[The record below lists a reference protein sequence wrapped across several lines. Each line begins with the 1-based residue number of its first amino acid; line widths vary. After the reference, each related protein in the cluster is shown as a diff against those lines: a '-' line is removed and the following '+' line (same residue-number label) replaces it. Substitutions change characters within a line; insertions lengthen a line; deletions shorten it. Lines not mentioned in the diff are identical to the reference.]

1 MKNEFNF
8 NHKQFSKLFPF
19 YIHINSQ
26 CSIIS
31 VGASL
36 QKIYGVKINQPFS
49 KYFQILRPQITVSTF
64 ASLSKVSNQML
75 ILKSNKTS
83 KPTLRGQVEI
93 IKKNEEIIFLVSPWL
108 NNIDEL
114 VENKLE
120 IKDFALHDPV
130 VDLLHLLMVQKN
142 TTDDLKF
149 MYNEVEKQK
158 EILSITSEKAQSFA
172 LFSMQS
178 PEPFIRFDL
187 NGKPIIENSA
197 AKKLTSF
204 LYNNKKHNKN
214 TFYHQLIHE
223 IKNKKELYIEA
234 KCNDAYYSFLCI
246 FMKKEKYLN
255 VYGRNIT
262 KEKEALQ
269 TIKNLNLVLEQNI
282 NAVIFTDLNGRI
294 TWVNKA
300 FEIDTGFT
308 LNEVIGKTPGSFLQG
323 KDTSISTINYM
334 HERIQKKLPFN
345 CEILNYRKD
354 NTPFWVKIKCQPIF
368 NDNNEISH
376 FFSIQEDITEIIL
389 TNKKIN
395 EFEKKISYALDT
407 IGDNLWEYDFTTDKV
422 TNYKGENIV
431 FGRKP
436 NMYPNIELAFKD
448 IILAED
454 YPIYA
459 NIAHNYNTGKI
470 DSHNIEYRIKDTDGS
485 IKWIQDRGIIIEKD
499 SNGLPLK
506 LVGIH
511 SDISENKFYEAE
523 IAKQKDF
530 YHNILN
536 KLPADIAIFDKNQNY
551 IFINETAIQT
561 KEIREWLI
569 GKNDFDYC
577 AYRNKPIEIAIRRRK
592 EFESILAEK
601 KLMTFEETSI
611 DKDGKQITNL
621 RRYHPFYNQNG
632 EIDIVIGYGINISE
646 LKEKELLLKNSEKKY
661 LEIIQNTSEVVLIID
676 SNDKLTFMNQAAET
690 VFAVNKKEFIGKN
703 YTTLINHTL
712 FSEHIKNLKEGIHLK
727 KDRTLINILNK
738 SNIIKNLFY
747 YINKQTTSDYK
758 NEEIHVFMSDVS
770 DQMLAEEKLKKTI
783 HQEKNLNSLKS
794 NFVNMAS
801 HELRTP
807 LSVILSSVELLEMMQ
822 EQNVFTKTNTSEQL
836 NQIKDEIN
844 RMVTLMN
851 ELLLVSKIEAGKI
864 DFNAEEIHI
873 NKFINSIIEEQ
884 FNPWKDGRTIAFVN
898 SNNQKTIVADKFMI
912 RHIILNLFTNAFKYS
927 PLKKAPIC
935 SLSFTNKSWQISIED
950 FGIGIP
956 KNEKNNLFKS
966 FFRASNV
973 RQISGTGIG
982 LVIVKF
988 FCEKHNGKIS
998 IKSDLGKGTKITLT
1012 FPNIQI

>member
-1 MKNEFNF
+1 MINEFKFNF
-8 NHKQFSKLFPF
+8 KQFSKLFPF

-26 CSIIS
+26 LTIVSAGTSI
-31 VGASL
+31 
-36 QKIYGVKINQPFS
+36 QKIYGVKINQPFL
-49 KYFQILRPQITVSTF
+49 KYFQFVRPHIAVATL
-64 ASLSKVSNQML
+64 ASLSKYSNQML
-75 ILKSNKTS
+75 ILKANNTN
-83 KPTLRGQVEI
+83 KPTLRGQVEV
-93 IKKNEEIIFLVSPWL
+93 IKKNEELIFLVSPWL
-108 NNIDEL
+108 NNVDEL
-114 VENKLE
+114 IENKLE
-120 IKDFALHDPV
+120 INDFALHDPV

-142 TTDDLKF
+142 TTEDLKF

-178 PEPFIRFDL
+178 PEPFLRFDL
-187 NGKPIIENSA
+187 SGKPIIENNA
-197 AKKLTSF
+197 AKKLNSF
-204 LYNNKKHNKN
+204 IYKDVTYNKKN
-214 TFYHQLIHE
+214 FYHQLIHE
-223 IKNKKELYIEA
+223 IKNKRELYIET
-234 KCNDAYYSFLCI
+234 KCNNAYYSFLCI

-282 NAVIFTDLNGRI
+282 NAVIFTDLNGKI

-300 FEIDTGFT
+300 FEIDTGYT
-308 LNEVIGKTPGSFLQG
+308 LNEVIGKSPGSFLQG

-334 HERIQKKLPFN
+334 HEQIQKKLPFN
-345 CEILNYRKD
+345 CEILNYKKD

-376 FFSIQEDITEIIL
+376 FFSIQEDITEIIQ
-389 TNKKIN
+389 TTKKIN

-422 TNYKGENIV
+422 INYKGENVV
-431 FGRKP
+431 FGRMP
-436 NMYPNIELAFKD
+436 NNYSNIELAFKD
-448 IILAED
+448 IIVKED
-454 YPIYA
+454 YPIYEQ
-459 NIAHNYNTGKI
+459 IAKNYNSGKI
-470 DSHNIEYRIKDTDGS
+470 DSHNIEYRIKDIDGS

-511 SDISENKFYEAE
+511 SDISKNKSYEAE
-523 IAKQKDF
+523 ISKQKDF

-569 GKNDFDYC
+569 GKNDFDY
-577 AYRNKPIEIAIRRRK
+577 RNKPIEIAIKRRK
-592 EFESILAEK
+592 EFESILSEK
-601 KLMTFEETSI
+601 KLMAFEETTI

-632 EIDIVIGYGINISE
+632 ELEIVIGYGINITE
-646 LKEKELLLKNSEKKY
+646 LKENELLLKNSEKKY

-690 VFAVNKKEFIGKN
+690 VFAANKKEFIGKN
-703 YTTLINHTL
+703 YNQLINHAT
-712 FSEHIKNLKEGIHLK
+712 FIEQIKHIKQGHHVTKE
-727 KDRTLINILNK
+727 RTLINVLNK
-738 SNIIKNLFY
+738 SNITKNLFY
-747 YINKQTTSDYK
+747 YINKQITRDQK

-770 DQMLAEEKLKKTI
+770 DQILAEQKLKKTI

-822 EQNVFTKTNTSEQL
+822 EQNVYTKANTSEQL

-864 DFNAEEIHI
+864 DFNAEEIPI
-873 NKFINSIIEEQ
+873 DAFIQSIIKEQ
-884 FNPWKDGRTIAFVN
+884 FSPWKDGRTITFI
-898 SNNQKTIVADKFMI
+898 NNAKQKTIVADKFMI
-912 RHIILNLFTNAFKYS
+912 RHIFLNLFTNALKYS

-935 SLSFTNKSWQISIED
+935 TLIFTNKNWQISIED

-973 RQISGTGIG
+973 KQISGTGIG

-988 FCEKHNGKIS
+988 FCEKHQGKIS
-998 IKSDLGKGTKITLT
+998 IKSEQGKGTTIMLT
-1012 FPNIQI
+1012 FPNNKIKIQ